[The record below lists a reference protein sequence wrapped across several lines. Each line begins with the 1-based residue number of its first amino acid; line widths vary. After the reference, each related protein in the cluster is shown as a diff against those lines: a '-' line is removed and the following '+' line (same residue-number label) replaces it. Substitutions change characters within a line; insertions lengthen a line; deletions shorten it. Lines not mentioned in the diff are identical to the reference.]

1 MITFCI
7 PSKNNLRY
15 LKSCIRSIQQNS
27 HYTNS
32 ILVFVDQ
39 DEDGTV
45 QWLLDNNITHI
56 TNPDKDCKGIGYGY
70 DAMFKASKT
79 DLVVAFHADMILGPD
94 ADKYLV
100 QEHTK
105 GSVVSATRIEPPL
118 HPPGPEK
125 IVKDFG
131 MWPEDIKWEDFNAF
145 VKAQSKA
152 NEGRLGK
159 TSFAP
164 WLIDR
169 RDHLGH
175 DPIFLSVFEDADLF
189 RRFILA
195 EYTMIQSWSS
205 LVYHLTCRG
214 GQFAG
219 AEKLEDFQKKD
230 QKWLYNNQVS
240 MLEYVRKWGGM
251 FKEFGPC
258 EPRPNVKYN
267 IGAEVL
273 NCTEDVLSLE
283 PFLDQFKV
291 DCSYANYLNT
301 QEGKSSFNIK
311 DKFVNNLTT
320 DIVIKLDA
328 ASDGSLQYFNYILNN
343 IEDIM
348 QQVEQFSTYEF
359 GPIQILVGKIEP
371 VTVNINIYDTD
382 L

>member
-15 LKSCIRSIQQNS
+15 LKACIPSIQSNS
-27 HYTNS
+27 HYNNN

-39 DEDGTV
+39 DIDGTV
-45 QWLLDNNITHI
+45 EWLKANNITYI
-56 TNPDKDCKGIGYGY
+56 LNQEKECKGIGYAY
-70 DAMFKASKT
+70 DTMFKASTT

-100 QEHTK
+100 QEHK
-105 GSVVSATRIEPPL
+105 RGSVVCATRIEPPL

-131 MWPEDIKWEDFNAF
+131 MWPEDIKWEEFNKF
-145 VKAQSKA
+145 VKTESKA
-152 NEGRLGK
+152 NENRLGK

-189 RRFILA
+189 RRFVLA
-195 EYTMIQSWSS
+195 GYKMLQSWSS

-230 QKWLYNNQVS
+230 EKWMYNNQVS
-240 MLEYVRKWGGM
+240 MMEYIRKWGGF
-251 FKEFGPC
+251 FKEYGPC
-258 EPRPNVKYN
+258 EPKPNRKYSL
-267 IGAEVL
+267 GLEVEGENQDL
-273 NCTEDVLSLE
+273 LVYE
-283 PFLDQFKV
+283 PFFDQINTTV
-291 DCSYANYLNT
+291 DPASYIQVT
-301 QEGKSSFNIK
+301 QPLSSFDIK
-311 DKFVNNLTT
+311 AKFVTTLTT
-320 DIVIKLDA
+320 DIIIKYKYSVDT
-328 ASDGSLQYFNYILNN
+328 LQEFSYIINN
-343 IEDIM
+343 IEDLLEEAESSTSYEIGPAILEIKKK
-348 QQVEQFSTYEF
+348 QVTSPKLKVWEY
-359 GPIQILVGKIEP
+359 PL
-371 VTVNINIYDTD
+371 
-382 L
+382 